1 MNIINW
7 FRNFYKKEEK
17 IQYELPRE
25 EVKIKNSRIIDTNTT
40 TSIEKEDNANWMYS
54 TSKPNPDWGNG
65 TSYYESKEERKKR
78 EFEENKKA
86 IKKEMELFFSQTPVG
101 QTYESIKN
109 IKKVFVKSAPPPP
122 PKRNGP
128 KKAAK

>member
-54 TSKPNPDWGNG
+54 TSKPNPDWGNDA
-65 TSYYESKEERKKR
+65 YASKEERKKR

-128 KKAAK
+128 KKASH